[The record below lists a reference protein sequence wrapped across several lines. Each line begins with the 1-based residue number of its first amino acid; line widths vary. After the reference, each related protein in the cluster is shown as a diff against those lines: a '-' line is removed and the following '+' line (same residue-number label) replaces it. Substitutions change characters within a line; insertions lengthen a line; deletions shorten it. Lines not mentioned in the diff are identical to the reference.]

1 MPITATTLTNIKTVV
16 EGRLDRKIRTSL
28 PATFYN
34 DLFFQV
40 VKEAYNRIS
49 EECRIPRTTFSTT
62 STASQASL
70 TLPDGSEY
78 SAKPLIYNG
87 IRGIISLYFN
97 GRPLE
102 RGYLKDLELLYGE
115 DYLNPTTL
123 EAPTYY
129 VEYDDPT
136 KLQFVPAIGSG
147 DAGKT
152 IKGIYVQDIPTPTA
166 MADTLPR
173 EFEPFRQ
180 AIENYVTGFCMD
192 IDKEGRGAALM
203 QLFET
208 YVARQVSTRRKEKR
222 TVTMSVTEKL
232 RLYNRN
238 YGR

>member
-1 MPITATTLTNIKTVV
+1 MAITATTLTNIKTIV
-16 EGRLDRKIRTSL
+16 EGRLDRKIRSAL

-34 DLFFQV
+34 DLFYQIY
-40 VKEAYNRIS
+40 KEICNRIS
-49 EECRIPRTTFSTT
+49 EECKIPRATFTTT
-62 STASQASL
+62 SSASQSTL
-70 TLPDGSEY
+70 TLPDGDAY
-78 SAKPLIYNG
+78 SAKPLIYGG
-87 IRGIISLYFN
+87 IRGIISLYFD

-102 RGYLKDLELLYGE
+102 RGYLKDLEFLYGE

-136 KLQFVPAIGSG
+136 KVRLIPAIGSG
-147 DAGKT
+147 DADKT
-152 IKGIYVQDIPTPTA
+152 WRMIYVQEVPVPTA

-180 AIENYVTGFCMD
+180 AIENYITGFCMD

-203 QLFET
+203 SAAET
-208 YVARQVSTRRKEKR
+208 YIARQVATRRKEKR
-222 TVTMSVTEKL
+222 TVNMSVTEKL
-232 RLYNRN
+232 RAYNRN

>member
-1 MPITATTLTNIKTVV
+1 MPITATTLSNIKTVV
-16 EGRLDRKIRTSL
+16 EGRLDRKIRSSL

-40 VKEAYNRIS
+40 IGEIYNRIS

-62 STASQASL
+62 STASQATL

-78 SAKPLIYNG
+78 SAKPLIYDG

-102 RGYLKDLELLYGE
+102 RGFLKDLELLYGE
-115 DYLNPTTL
+115 DYLNPSTL

-136 KLQFVPAIGSG
+136 KIQFVPAIGSG

-152 IKGIYVQDIPTPTA
+152 IKGIYVQQVPVPTT
-166 MADTLPR
+166 MAAELPR

-180 AIENYVTGFCMD
+180 AIENYLTGFCMD

-203 QLFET
+203 QLGET
-208 YVARQVSTRRKEKR
+208 FIARRVAIRRKEKR
-222 TVTMSVTEKL
+222 NVQMSITEKL
-232 RLYNRN
+232 RRYNQN